1 MPAPRLCARPPAFR
15 AGLTSSLEYA
25 KLLYMN
31 KAMLTKAEGIAGMLA
46 CIAHPS
52 RLMIIC
58 MLLKREMFVHEVIE
72 KLGTTKGNISQHLRV
87 LADRGLIQK
96 RRDGNRIFY
105 SVKDPN
111 LKELISGIKKLYCP
125 NFDL

>member
-1 MPAPRLCARPPAFR
+1 
-15 AGLTSSLEYA
+15 
-25 KLLYMN
+25 MN
-31 KAMLTKAEGIAGMLA
+31 KAMLAKADGIAGMLS

-58 MLLKREMFVHEVIE
+58 MLLKREMFVHELIE
-72 KLGTTKGNISQHLRV
+72 KLGTSKGNISQHLRV

-105 SVKDPN
+105 SIKDPN
-111 LKELISGIKKLYCP
+111 LADLIGRIKKLYCP
-125 NFDL
+125 NFEL

>member
-1 MPAPRLCARPPAFR
+1 ML
-15 AGLTSSLEYA
+15 A
-25 KLLYMN
+25 K
-31 KAMLTKAEGIAGMLA
+31 ADGIAGMLS

-58 MLLKREMFVHEVIE
+58 MLLKREMFVHELIE
-72 KLGTTKGNISQHLRV
+72 KLGTSKGNISQHLRV

-105 SVKDPN
+105 SIKDPN
-111 LKELISGIKKLYCP
+111 LADLIARIKKLYCP
-125 NFDL
+125 DFNI

>member
-1 MPAPRLCARPPAFR
+1 
-15 AGLTSSLEYA
+15 
-25 KLLYMN
+25 MN
-31 KAMLTKAEGIAGMLA
+31 KAMLAKAEGIAGMLS

-58 MLLKREMFVHEVIE
+58 MLLKREMFVQELID

-105 SVKDPN
+105 SIKDPS
-111 LKELISGIKKLYCP
+111 LADLISRIKKLYCP
-125 NFDL
+125 HFDI

>member
-1 MPAPRLCARPPAFR
+1 
-15 AGLTSSLEYA
+15 
-25 KLLYMN
+25 MN
-31 KAMLTKAEGIAGMLA
+31 KVMLAKAEGIAGMLS
-46 CIAHPS
+46 CIAHPF

-58 MLLKREMFVHEVIE
+58 MLIKREMFVHELIE
-72 KLGTTKGNISQHLRV
+72 KLGMTKGNISQHLRV

-111 LKELISGIKKLYCP
+111 LADLIARIKKLYCP
-125 NFDL
+125 NFEL

>member
-1 MPAPRLCARPPAFR
+1 
-15 AGLTSSLEYA
+15 
-25 KLLYMN
+25 
-31 KAMLTKAEGIAGMLA
+31 MLS

-58 MLLKREMFVHEVIE
+58 MLLKREMFVQELIE

-87 LADRGLIQK
+87 LADRQLIQK

-105 SVKDPN
+105 SIKDPK
-111 LKELISGIKKLYCP
+111 LAELIAGIKALYCP
-125 NFDL
+125 NFEI

>member
-1 MPAPRLCARPPAFR
+1 
-15 AGLTSSLEYA
+15 LTTGLEYA

-31 KAMLTKAEGIAGMLA
+31 KTMLAKADGIAGMLS
-46 CIAHPS
+46 CIAHPF

-58 MLLKREMFVHEVIE
+58 MLLKREMFVHELIE

-105 SVKDPN
+105 SIKDPN
-111 LKELISGIKKLYCP
+111 LADLIGRIKKLYCP
-125 NFDL
+125 NLEF

>member
-1 MPAPRLCARPPAFR
+1 
-15 AGLTSSLEYA
+15 
-25 KLLYMN
+25 MN
-31 KAMLTKAEGIAGMLA
+31 KVMAAKADGIAVMLS
-46 CIAHPS
+46 CIAHSS

-58 MLLKREMFVHEVIE
+58 MLLKREMFVQELIE

-105 SVKDPN
+105 SVKDSN
-111 LKELISGIKKLYCP
+111 LKALVSQIKKLYCP
-125 NFDL
+125 NFNI

>member
-1 MPAPRLCARPPAFR
+1 
-15 AGLTSSLEYA
+15 
-25 KLLYMN
+25 MN
-31 KAMLTKAEGIAGMLA
+31 KAMSAKAEGIASMLS
-46 CIAHPS
+46 CIAHPF

-58 MLLKREMFVHEVIE
+58 MLLKREMFVHELIE

-87 LADRGLIQK
+87 LSDRGLIKK

-105 SVKDPN
+105 SIKDPN
-111 LKELISGIKKLYCP
+111 LAELIGRIKTLYCP

>member
-1 MPAPRLCARPPAFR
+1 MTT
-15 AGLTSSLEYA
+15 GLEYA

-31 KAMLTKAEGIAGMLA
+31 KTMLAKADGIAGMLS
-46 CIAHPS
+46 CIAHPF

-58 MLLKREMFVHEVIE
+58 MLLKREMFVHELIE

-105 SVKDPN
+105 SIKDPN
-111 LKELISGIKKLYCP
+111 LADLIGRIKKLYCP
-125 NFDL
+125 NLEF

>member
-1 MPAPRLCARPPAFR
+1 
-15 AGLTSSLEYA
+15 
-25 KLLYMN
+25 MN
-31 KAMLTKAEGIAGMLA
+31 KAMLSKAEGIAGMLS
-46 CIAHPS
+46 CIAHPT

-58 MLLKREMFVHEVIE
+58 MLVKREMFVHEVVE

-105 SVKDPN
+105 SLKDPN
-111 LKELISGIKKLYCP
+111 LADLIARIKKLYCP
-125 NFDL
+125 NFDI

>member
-1 MPAPRLCARPPAFR
+1 
-15 AGLTSSLEYA
+15 
-25 KLLYMN
+25 MN
-31 KAMLTKAEGIAGMLA
+31 KAMLAKAEGIASMLS

-105 SVKDPN
+105 SIKDPS
-111 LKELISGIKKLYCP
+111 LAELIARIKKLYCP
-125 NFDL
+125 NFEL

>member
-1 MPAPRLCARPPAFR
+1 ML
-15 AGLTSSLEYA
+15 A
-25 KLLYMN
+25 K
-31 KAMLTKAEGIAGMLA
+31 ADGIAGMLS
-46 CIAHPS
+46 CIAHPF

-58 MLLKREMFVHEVIE
+58 MLLKREMFVNELID
-72 KLGTTKGNISQHLRV
+72 KIGTSKGNISQHLRV

-105 SVKDPN
+105 SIKDPR
-111 LKELISGIKKLYCP
+111 LEDLVSRIKKLYCP

>member
-1 MPAPRLCARPPAFR
+1 
-15 AGLTSSLEYA
+15 
-25 KLLYMN
+25 MN
-31 KAMLTKAEGIAGMLA
+31 KAMLAKADGIAGMLS
-46 CIAHPS
+46 CIAHPF

-58 MLLKREMFVHEVIE
+58 MLLKREMFVNELID
-72 KLGTTKGNISQHLRV
+72 KIGTSKGNISQHLRV

-105 SVKDPN
+105 SIKDPR
-111 LKELISGIKKLYCP
+111 LEDLVSRIKKLYCP

>member
-1 MPAPRLCARPPAFR
+1 
-15 AGLTSSLEYA
+15 
-25 KLLYMN
+25 
-31 KAMLTKAEGIAGMLA
+31 MLAKAEGIAGMLS

-58 MLLKREMFVHEVIE
+58 MLLEREMFVNELIK

-105 SVKDPN
+105 SIKDPN
-111 LKELISGIKKLYCP
+111 LADLIARIKKLYCP
-125 NFDL
+125 NFEL

>member
-1 MPAPRLCARPPAFR
+1 
-15 AGLTSSLEYA
+15 
-25 KLLYMN
+25 MN
-31 KAMLTKAEGIAGMLA
+31 KTMLAKADGIAGMLS

-58 MLLKREMFVHEVIE
+58 MLLKREMFVHELIE
-72 KLGTTKGNISQHLRV
+72 KLGTSKGNISQHLRV

-105 SVKDPN
+105 SIKDPK
-111 LKELISGIKKLYCP
+111 LADLIARIKVLYCP
-125 NFDL
+125 NFDI

>member
-1 MPAPRLCARPPAFR
+1 MFA
-15 AGLTSSLEYA
+15 
-25 KLLYMN
+25 
-31 KAMLTKAEGIAGMLA
+31 KAEGIAGMLS
-46 CIAHPS
+46 CIAHPY

-58 MLLKREMFVHEVIE
+58 MLIKREMFVNELME

-87 LADRGLIQK
+87 MTDRGLIQK

-111 LKELISGIKKLYCP
+111 LAELIGKVKKLYCP
-125 NFDL
+125 NFEI

>member
-1 MPAPRLCARPPAFR
+1 
-15 AGLTSSLEYA
+15 
-25 KLLYMN
+25 
-31 KAMLTKAEGIAGMLA
+31 MLAKAEGIAGMLS

-58 MLLKREMFVHEVIE
+58 MLLKREMFVQELIE

-105 SVKDPN
+105 SIKDPK
-111 LKELISGIKKLYCP
+111 LAELIARIKKLYCP
-125 NFDL
+125 NLDI